1 MIPIN
6 QIKEDVTID
15 PNLGGDFKAFVA
27 NERCQYIENNLATA
41 IKNQTITSNK
51 LSRSDK
57 IDKVLTNKVLGIP
70 IFLLFMLVVFH
81 LTFGE
86 NLFFITE
93 IPSPG
98 VWLQG
103 LTEEL
108 IGFISESVG
117 TLLENLNAADWVMG
131 LVVDGLIAGVGAV
144 LSFLP
149 QILMLF
155 LFLSIMEDTGYMA
168 RVAFI
173 MDRILRRF
181 GLSGKAF
188 MPSQWDLG
196 VQFQQLWEREH

>member
-1 MIPIN
+1 M
-6 QIKEDVTID
+6 
-15 PNLGGDFKAFVA
+15 F
-27 NERCQYIENNLATA
+27 
-41 IKNQTITSNK
+41 
-51 LSRSDK
+51 
-57 IDKVLTNKVLGIP
+57 
-70 IFLLFMLVVFH
+70 VVFH

-86 NLFFITE
+86 NLFFVTD

-108 IGFISESVG
+108 IGFIGESVG
-117 TLLENLNAADWVMG
+117 TLLENLNAADWIMG

-149 QILMLF
+149 QILLLF

-168 RVAFI
+168 RVAFL

-188 MPSQWDLG
+188 MPLLMGFGCSVPAIMGTRTLDNENEKRLTIMLMPFFSCGAKLPIWSIFAMAFFPAHADLTIL
-196 VQFQQLWEREH
+196 QFIF